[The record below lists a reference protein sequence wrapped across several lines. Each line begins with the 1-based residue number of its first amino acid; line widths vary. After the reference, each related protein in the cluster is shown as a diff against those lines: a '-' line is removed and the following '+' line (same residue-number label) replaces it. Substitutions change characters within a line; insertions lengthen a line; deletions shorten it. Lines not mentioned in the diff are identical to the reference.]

1 MFNPNDLLPNSL
13 PHPNFNSKENKM
25 TIHIFANIVTDFG
38 TAANNRGETEG
49 NTTTLQKLIWHG
61 VVHTTVSAEAIR
73 FAVRQSL
80 AGMEDKG
87 TNRSWDENLRANT
100 WKDAAFERWAAN
112 EKSDTFIDDDLL
124 GYMRADAAKD
134 EGQAGTATVRRAVLE
149 VTRAVS
155 LTPWPGDT
163 TFNAASPGATPSA
176 AKKGKDPKV
185 SNPVPYGAEIHATR
199 YQYGIAMTPGR
210 LADPSR
216 AAKALQALSNLRT
229 VAGNHGRFLFDFS
242 PSSIVFRV
250 TDDPAPRL
258 LYCFDTKDEGQTVD
272 AKELLR
278 RVHAQDIAGNEL
290 IVGGQLAS
298 TQTGKALKESGS
310 QVFEGVKAATTAVL
324 EKVSAALK
332 TI

>member
-1 MFNPNDLLPNSL
+1 MSL
-13 PHPNFNSKENKM
+13 
-25 TIHIFANIVTDFG
+25 HIFANIVTDFG

-49 NTTTLQKLIWHG
+49 NTTTLQKLIWQG
-61 VVHTTVSAEAIR
+61 GVHTTVSAEAIR
-73 FAVRQSL
+73 FAARQSL
-80 AGMEDKG
+80 ATMEDAG
-87 TNRSWDENLRANT
+87 TNRNFDEKLRVNT
-100 WKDAAFERWAAN
+100 WQDPAFEGWA
-112 EKSDTFIDDDLL
+112 EGKKKKTFIDDDLL
-124 GYMRADAAKD
+124 GYMRADAAKED
-134 EGQAGTATVRRAVLE
+134 GKAGTATVRRAVLE

-199 YQYGIAMTPGR
+199 YQYGVAMTPER

-216 AAKALQALSNLRT
+216 AAKALQALANLRT

-242 PSSIVFRV
+242 PASIVFRI

-258 LYCFDTKDEGQTVD
+258 LYCFETNDEGQTVD

-278 RVHAQDIAGNEL
+278 RVQSGDIIGGEL
-290 IVGGQLAS
+290 VIGGQLAE
-298 TQTGKALKESGS
+298 TETGKALKEAGAD
-310 QVFEGVKAATTAVL
+310 VHGGIKAAT
-324 EKVSAALK
+324 AATLGK
-332 TI
+332 LNAEI

>member
-1 MFNPNDLLPNSL
+1 MS
-13 PHPNFNSKENKM
+13 
-25 TIHIFANIVTDFG
+25 IHIFANIVTDFG

-49 NTTTLQKLIWHG
+49 NTTTLQKLIWQG
-61 VVHTTVSAEAIR
+61 GVHTTVSAEAIR
-73 FAVRQSL
+73 FAARQSL
-80 AGMEDKG
+80 ATMEDAG
-87 TNRSWDENLRANT
+87 TNRTFDEKLRVNT
-100 WKDAAFERWAAN
+100 WQDASFEGW
-112 EKSDTFIDDDLL
+112 SDKKKGKKFIDDDLL
-124 GYMRADAAKD
+124 GYMRADAAKE
-134 EGQAGTATVRRAVLE
+134 EGKAGTATVRRAVLE

-199 YQYGIAMTPGR
+199 YQYGVAMTPER

-229 VAGNHGRFLFDFS
+229 VAGNHGRFLFDFA
-242 PSSIVFRV
+242 PAAIVFRI

-258 LYCFDTKDEGQTVD
+258 LYCFETNDDGQTVD

-278 RVHAQDIAGNEL
+278 RVQSGDVTGSEL
-290 IVGGQLAS
+290 VIGGQLAE
-298 TQTGKALKESGS
+298 TETGKSLKEAGAD
-310 QVFEGVKAATTAVL
+310 VHGGIKAATAATL
-324 EKVSAALK
+324 EKLVSAL
-332 TI
+332 